1 MRFACL
7 MPTYGR
13 RVSLLANSL
22 ACFESQTH
30 QDRLLVIY
38 DDLGTLQGCRIN
50 MPGVLV
56 ITTKHRAQSVGAK
69 YNTMVDCL
77 LDRGI
82 AFDAVAVWDDD
93 DIYMPDYLASHAQ
106 ALQGDR
112 WSKPSQIISAY
123 HQPPALESGAG
134 RFHGSLAVRRD
145 TAIKIPWIETTRA
158 TFDQEHLAQLGKHAG
173 AAGDPCQFAE
183 PQYVYRWQ
191 TTGAGHCSGLMGRE
205 DWYERYQPDSREPIA
220 ELTPIFDSDTLRF
233 FGCSV

>member
-1 MRFACL
+1 

-13 RVSLLANSL
+13 RAELLANSL
-22 ACFESQTH
+22 ACFESQSH

-56 ITTKHRAQSVGAK
+56 ISTKHRAQSVGAK
-69 YNTMVDCL
+69 YNTMVDYL
-77 LDRGI
+77 IDQQI
-82 AFDAVAVWDDD
+82 PFDAIAVYDDD
-93 DIYMPDYLASHAQ
+93 DIYLPNYLASHAQ
-106 ALQGDR
+106 ALASHF

-123 HQPPALESGAG
+123 HQPPAVESGAG
-134 RFHGSLAVRRD
+134 RFHGSVALWRD
-145 TAIKIPWIETTRA
+145 YANYLSRLHGQTWIETTRA
-158 TFDQEHLAQLGKHAG
+158 TFDQEFIARCADRGVP
-173 AAGDPCQFAE
+173 GDPCQFAE

-220 ELTPIFDSDTLRF
+220 ELTPIFDADTMRF

>member
-13 RVSLLANSL
+13 RAALLANSL

-38 DDLGTLQGCRIN
+38 DDLGTLEDCRANDAI
-50 MPGVLV
+50 V
-56 ITTKHRAQSVGAK
+56 ISTRQRAASVGAK
-69 YNTMVDCL
+69 YNTMIGML
-77 LDRGI
+77 LDRDI
-82 AFDAVAVWDDD
+82 RFDAVAVWDDD
-93 DIYMPDYLASHAQ
+93 DIYLSEYLASHAA
-106 ALQGDR
+106 ALASER

-123 HQPPALESGAG
+123 HQPPAIESGAG

-145 TAIKIPWIETTRA
+145 TAVKIPWTETTRA

-173 AAGDPCQFAE
+173 AAGDPCEFGP

-191 TTGAGHCSGLMGRE
+191 TSGAGHCSGLMGRD

-220 ELTPIFDSDTLRF
+220 ELTPAFDADTTRF
-233 FGCSV
+233 FGREDG

>member
-1 MRFACL
+1 MRIACL

-13 RVSLLANSL
+13 RAALLANSL

-38 DDLGTLQGCRIN
+38 DDLGTLKGCRAN
-50 MPGVLV
+50 GALV
-56 ITTKHRAQSVGAK
+56 ISTPKRAQSVGAK
-69 YNTMVDCL
+69 YNTMVDLL

-82 AFDAVAVWDDD
+82 RFDAVAVWDDD

-106 ALQGDR
+106 ALQSDL

-145 TAIKIPWIETTRA
+145 TAVKIPWIETTRA

-220 ELTPIFDSDTLRF
+220 ELTPIFDSDTMRF